1 MKKKYIQHKNL
12 FKFCDISSD
21 YFKSRM
27 YIELFEGQHFII
39 LPTTSITKKII
50 LWDVEELEK
59 WFRSKISNDESEI
72 NALLS
77 RKR

>member
-1 MKKKYIQHKNL
+1 
-12 FKFCDISSD
+12 
-21 YFKSRM
+21 M

-39 LPTTSITKKII
+39 LPTTSITKKVI

-59 WFRSKISNDESEI
+59 WFRSKISNNESEI